1 MRHRNRQTVPTMRTR
16 PADWVRVATRPGYGL
31 GLLPAALS
39 VQPIGTLL
47 ALGLAATL
55 AAAARSPRVSPRR

>member
-1 MRHRNRQTVPTMRTR
+1 VSHSKRKPAPATPAR

-47 ALGLAATL
+47 ALGLAATI
-55 AAAARSPRVSPRR
+55 AAAAKSSRLSPRR

>member
-1 MRHRNRQTVPTMRTR
+1 MSPVPPDPER
-16 PADWVRVATRPGYGL
+16 PTPARPVEWVKVATRPGYGL

-39 VQPIGTLL
+39 VQPLATLL

-55 AAAARSPRVSPRR
+55 AKAVPVLRPSPRR